1 MTILALLS
9 FLLLFGYLGIMA
21 HKHGIPD
28 MVSDT
33 YYQLG
38 KHGWIFSLVLS
49 ASAILIMVPILD
61 SGLGLQPAAFIGT
74 AGLTFVALAPNYL
87 SQDEYTVH
95 KSAAIIAAADCLL
108 WCLSV
113 NAWPTLAIG
122 SLYALYLIAI
132 DIYKSAENVWWLSSL
147 GVRWHPWYWAEV
159 ACFADVFATW
169 WAA

>member
-21 HKHGIPD
+21 HKYGIPD

-38 KHGWIFSLVLS
+38 KRGWIFSVILS
-49 ASAILIMVPILD
+49 TASLLMMVALLD
-61 SGLGLQPAAFIGT
+61 SGLGLQPAAI
-74 AGLTFVALAPNYL
+74 V
-87 SQDEYTVH
+87 
-95 KSAAIIAAADCLL
+95 AAAGCLL

-113 NAWPTLAIG
+113 KAWPTLLLTGI
-122 SLYALYLIAI
+122 YAAYWVAI
-132 DIYKSAENVWWLSSL
+132 DIERLTGHTQA
-147 GVRWHPWYWAEV
+147 RHPWYWAEV
-159 ACFADVFATW
+159 CCFGDVFVTW

>member
-9 FLLLFGYLGIMA
+9 FLLLFGYLAVMA
-21 HKHGIPD
+21 HKYGIPD

-38 KHGWIFSLVLS
+38 KRGWIFSLVLS

-87 SQDEYTVH
+87 SQEEYTVH
-95 KSAAIIAAADCLL
+95 KTAAIIAAAGCLL

-113 NAWPTLAIG
+113 KAWPTLLLTGI
-122 SLYALYLIAI
+122 YAAYWVAI
-132 DIYKSAENVWWLSSL
+132 DIERLTGRTQA
-147 GVRWHPWYWAEV
+147 RHPWYLAEV
-159 ACFADVFATW
+159 ACFGDVFATYYVGIV
-169 WAA
+169 

>member
-1 MTILALLS
+1 MIMTTLALLS

-38 KHGWIFSLVLS
+38 KRGWIFSTVLS
-49 ASAILIMVPILD
+49 TSAILIMVPILD

-95 KSAAIIAAADCLL
+95 KSAAIIAAIHCLL

-113 NAWPTLAIG
+113 NAWPTIVLS
-122 SLYALYLIAI
+122 SLYVLYWVAI
-132 DIYKSAENVWWLSSL
+132 DIERLTGRTYP
-147 GVRWHPWYWAEV
+147 RHPWYWAEV
-159 ACFADVFATW
+159 ACFGDVFATW

>member
-21 HKHGIPD
+21 HKYGIPD

-38 KHGWIFSLVLS
+38 KRGWIFSVILS
-49 ASAILIMVPILD
+49 TASLLMMVALLD

-95 KSAAIIAAADCLL
+95 KSAAIVAAAGCLL

-113 NAWPTLAIG
+113 KAWPTLLLTGI
-122 SLYALYLIAI
+122 YAAYWVAI
-132 DIYKSAENVWWLSSL
+132 DIERLTGHTQA
-147 GVRWHPWYWAEV
+147 RHPWYWAEV
-159 ACFADVFATW
+159 CCFGDVFATW
-169 WAA
+169 WAAV

>member
-21 HKHGIPD
+21 RKYGIPN

-38 KHGWIFSLVLS
+38 KRGWIFSLVLS

-95 KSAAIIAAADCLL
+95 KSAAIIAAAGCLL

-113 NAWPTLAIG
+113 KAWPTIVLS
-122 SLYALYLIAI
+122 SLYVLYWVAI
-132 DIYKSAENVWWLSSL
+132 DIERLTGRTYP
-147 GVRWHPWYWAEV
+147 RHPWYWAEV
-159 ACFADVFATW
+159 CCFGDVFATW
-169 WAA
+169 WAAV